1 MKNGESIDDF
11 VKKLT
16 TIVSNICSLGDK
28 LEEISIVKKFVQVVL
43 LRFMELLPP
52 SSISKTSRT
61 CRLRRSLVLL
71 RSMRID
77 FMATTIKRRR
87 SVSYSH
93 MRSSLHGR
101 KWKMWLILPFQIKGY
116 MTVTIRKVKIVGMA
130 TVMSTKE
137 VETIPHKPMTMLTT
151 RRIKAWSSVTLMKKY
166 EHYAV
171 EYRNKEC
178 RGGKPHIHV

>member
-101 KWKMWLILPFQIKGY
+101 K
-116 MTVTIRKVKIVGMA
+116 
-130 TVMSTKE
+130 
-137 VETIPHKPMTMLTT
+137 
-151 RRIKAWSSVTLMKKY
+151 
-166 EHYAV
+166 
-171 EYRNKEC
+171 
-178 RGGKPHIHV
+178 